1 MRCNRPG
8 CTGEIDETGF
18 CGECNHRPL
27 PQAAPDASP
36 GGCGAPGCGT
46 TGRQWS
52 VNGIVT
58 MPTWPSR
65 DPTSRIMAQS
75 TAFDAVRRCG
85 RDGCD
90 GRLNPVTASGAP
102 RVRGFCPK
110 CGKSFSLEPRLKP
123 GDLVADQYRI
133 EGPLARSGFGWVFLA
148 RDEHL
153 DNRYVVLKGLVN
165 ANDARAAEM
174 AVRERQ
180 YLTRLDHPN
189 IVRIYNAVTHYDAEM
204 DEHLG
209 YIVMDYIDGDSLQQS
224 RLTALRAGARCGRRD
239 VDCAAMPLDHVLG
252 YGLQIL
258 AALEYLHDQG
268 LVYCDLK
275 PDNVMR
281 GADRIVL
288 IDLGGVTEPPGRGG
302 AFTPPFAP
310 SKEELKEHGATVRSD
325 VFSLGKTLEY
335 LLRAGVDRSPE
346 LGRADPG
353 GISVAAESFRRA
365 IRRATADDLEDRFA
379 GAAEF
384 AEQLTGVVHELNG
397 LRHGI
402 ESRAPSARF
411 APTSRLIDAGLG
423 SVPPLTRWTAP
434 ADPAGAERPPEPE
447 EIMAGLP
454 LPRVDPAD
462 PAARYLA
469 GGDDPGPRELLGL
482 LAADSAG
489 DSAELLLRGARAHLE
504 LGDPDAA
511 WEILDRAAALLPE
524 PGHRWRLGWFRGLA
538 ALAQH
543 RTKAALDQFA
553 GVCDMLPGEAEP
565 KLAMALCAESLQQ
578 SDRAERLHTAV
589 WRRDRSMVSAAFGL
603 ARTRLARQDRDGAV
617 AVLDEVPAISLHRD
631 AARIAA
637 VRALVEPVVGHAAQP
652 ADVLR
657 AATLTRPDRL
667 RLDHGEPDGKARQ
680 RLTALVRQIAL
691 DTGVTAAAA
700 DPVVLGSPCTRNGL
714 RDLLERSLRDLAR
727 QAAGP
732 DESDALVDLANRV
745 RTRTLLTGWR
755 H

>member
-1 MRCNRPG
+1 MAMRCNRPG

-18 CGECNHRPL
+18 CVECDHRPL
-27 PQAAPDASP
+27 PEAPQSAP
-36 GGCGAPGCGT
+36 AGGCGAPGCGT
-46 TGRQWS
+46 AGRPWS

-58 MPTWPSR
+58 MPTMPSR
-65 DPTSRIMAQS
+65 DPASRIMMQS

-85 RDGCD
+85 RAGCQ
-90 GRLNPVTASGAP
+90 GRLNSATGSGAP
-102 RVRGFCPK
+102 RTKGFCPE
-110 CGKSFSLEPRLKP
+110 CGKPFTLEPRLKP
-123 GDLVADQYRI
+123 GDLVAGQYRI

-165 ANDARAAEM
+165 TNDARAAEM

-209 YIVMDYIDGDSLQQS
+209 YIVMDYIDGDSLQQA
-224 RLTALRAGARCGRRD
+224 RVPALRARARCGRRD
-239 VDCAAMPLDHVLG
+239 VDCVAMPLEHVLG

-258 AALEYLHDQG
+258 SALAYLHDQG

-281 GADRIVL
+281 GTDRIVL
-288 IDLGGVTEPPGRGG
+288 IDLGGVTEAPGRGG

-310 SKEELKEHGATVRSD
+310 PREELAKYGATVRSD
-325 VFSLGKTLEY
+325 VFSLGKTLEN
-335 LLRAGVDRSPE
+335 LLSAGVDKSPE
-346 LGRADPG
+346 LERADPG

-365 IRRATADDLEDRFA
+365 IRRATAEDRERRFA
-379 GAAEF
+379 DAAEF

-397 LRHGI
+397 LRQGI
-402 ESRAPSARF
+402 ESRSPSARF

-434 ADPAGAERPPEPE
+434 GEAAGAERPPEPA
-447 EIMAGLP
+447 EIMTGLP

-462 PAARYLA
+462 PAAPYLT
-469 GGDDPGPRELLGL
+469 GDDPAPRELLGL
-482 LAADSAG
+482 PAG
-489 DSAELLLRGARAHLE
+489 DSVELLLRGARAHLE
-504 LGDPDAA
+504 LGAPDAA
-511 WEILDRAAALLPE
+511 RACLDRAAILLPE
-524 PGHRWRLGWFRGLA
+524 PGHRWRLGWYRGLA
-538 ALAQH
+538 ALAGRQVK
-543 RTKAALDQFA
+543 TALGEFTD
-553 GVCDMLPGEAEP
+553 VCDMLPGEAEP
-565 KLAMALCAESLQQ
+565 KLAMALCAEWLQQ
-578 SDRAERLHTAV
+578 VDRAERLYTAV

-603 ARTRLARQDRDGAV
+603 ARLRLARQDRDGAV

-637 VRALVEPVVGHAAQP
+637 VRALVEPVAGRAAQP
-652 ADVLR
+652 GDVLR

-667 RLDHGEPDGKARQ
+667 RLDDGEPDGKARQ
-680 RLTALVRQIAL
+680 RLTALVRQVAL
-691 DTGVTAAAA
+691 DIGVTAAEAEPA
-700 DPVVLGSPCTRNGL
+700 VLGSPCTRDGL
-714 RDLLERSLRDLAR
+714 RLLLERSLRDLAR
-727 QAAGP
+727 QAGGP
-732 DESDALVDLANRV
+732 DQSDALVDLANRV
-745 RTRTLLTGWR
+745 RSRTLLTGWR